1 MANFT
6 FDQLEAFVMVVEQ
19 GSFSAAARVLKK
31 DRSTVHQLVS
41 FLEIDWGVE
50 LFDRKGKTPKLS
62 PTADRLYKYATL
74 LLEQR
79 LEVQNIA
86 NDIGSDV
93 ENILTI
99 SYDEIMPISVL
110 EKTEQELTLLY
121 PNTRVNYLSQQKNQ
135 AIASI
140 KNGEVDLTLQLMSY
154 RSKPHEGLAGIN
166 VGSISFA
173 VYVSKGS
180 SLLSLSPCSLQLL
193 QTKKQLILQSLL
205 SAELEEVAVFS
216 ASYQVFTQ
224 PSFLVNRLA
233 LMPAAW
239 AILPTHLVKEFV
251 DSGKIVQCDVE
262 FFDGDISWACGIISS
277 QKSEKGPVY
286 LQAVQSLKKSISSH

>member
-1 MANFT
+1 MATFT
-6 FDQLEAFVMVVEQ
+6 FDQLEAFIMVVDH
-19 GSFSAAARVLKK
+19 GSFSAAARKLKK

-50 LFDRKGKTPKLS
+50 LFDRQGKTPKLL

-110 EKTEQELTLLY
+110 EKTEVELAHRY
-121 PNTRVNYLSQQKNQ
+121 PNTRVNYLCQQKNC
-135 AIASI
+135 AIESI
-140 KNGEVDLTLQLMSY
+140 IKGEVDLTLQLISY
-154 RSKPHEGLAGIN
+154 RSKPHEGLSGVN

-180 SLLSLSPCSLQLL
+180 ELLDFSPCSLQLM
-193 QTKKQLILQSLL
+193 QIKKQLILQSLL
-205 SAELEEVAVFS
+205 SAELEDVAIFS
-216 ASYQVFTQ
+216 ANYQVFTQ
-224 PSFLVNRLA
+224 TSLLVSRLA
-233 LMPAAW
+233 VMPTAW
-239 AILPTHLVKEFV
+239 AILPTHLAKGFV
-251 DSGKIVQCDVE
+251 DNGSIVQCDVE
-262 FFDGDISWACGIISS
+262 FFDGEISWACGIISS

-286 LQAVQSLKKSISSH
+286 LQTVQSLKLAIKNY